1 MYLILLSIQN
11 TYEDNYLLELS
22 DGYKSVYSIIDNF
35 NPIKKLIINRN
46 IYPGLILNI
55 GLSLIDNITEDFKVY
70 IKIFY
75 NSLKLIYDNNV
86 ELGPLINEEFMFKNI
101 SELLTN
107 GGEVSKISILVIKKY
122 DYYINNFSKKQRI
135 SRSKQDEIEQDLQD
149 NYDREYDSETKMKNN
164 NFDNYKE
171 PDNCIICFRII
182 CVDSLVYKWMK
193 DKNPNYNYE
202 YVNQL
207 SKIKCVLDFS
217 VRSLEVFENFEEGKI
232 YDICLLNMIKK
243 GKNFTP
249 TSTEKNYVKL
259 FVNDMSIFKEEIMDK
274 KYKNEDIYKDI
285 MSQVISNFNLNKNN
299 FDVCDYLNQIKFEN
313 GIININDEFIFHGL
327 YSIYLDKLVKRETKS
342 KDKIE
347 EFNIRYLFF
356 VGKNSYNILLQIH
369 DINFFNF
376 KVNVKGKKIYLWKNI
391 LFKSLLYYDN
401 NLNEIVSF
409 NNQRLKEGNEEY
421 LSNAII
427 HLETFNYSTVKALNK
442 GSEYENLK
450 KQDIKQDFFKK
461 IFKSIN

>member
-1 MYLILLSIQN
+1 M
-11 TYEDNYLLELS
+11 
-22 DGYKSVYSIIDNF
+22 
-35 NPIKKLIINRN
+35 
-46 IYPGLILNI
+46 
-55 GLSLIDNITEDFKVY
+55 
-70 IKIFY
+70 
-75 NSLKLIYDNNV
+75 
-86 ELGPLINEEFMFKNI
+86 
-101 SELLTN
+101 
-107 GGEVSKISILVIKKY
+107 
-122 DYYINNFSKKQRI
+122 
-135 SRSKQDEIEQDLQD
+135 
-149 NYDREYDSETKMKNN
+149 
-164 NFDNYKE
+164 
-171 PDNCIICFRII
+171 
-182 CVDSLVYKWMK
+182 
-193 DKNPNYNYE
+193 
-202 YVNQL
+202 
-207 SKIKCVLDFS
+207 DFS

-299 FDVCDYLNQIKFEN
+299 FDICDYLNQIKFEN

>member
-1 MYLILLSIQN
+1 MYLIVLSIQK
-11 TYEDNYLLELS
+11 THEDDHIIELS
-22 DGYKSVYSIIDNF
+22 DGFKSVYSIIDKL
-35 NPIKKLIINRN
+35 NPIQNLIINRN

-55 GLSLIDNITEDFKVY
+55 GLSLIDNITEDFQVY

-86 ELGPLINEEFMFKNI
+86 ELGPLKNEEFMFKNI
-101 SELLTN
+101 SELLTD

-122 DYYINNFSKKQRI
+122 DYYINNFTKKQRI
-135 SRSKQDEIEQDLQD
+135 SRSKQDEIEQELQE
-149 NYDREYDSETKMKNN
+149 NYEREYDSETKMKNN

-193 DKNPNYNYE
+193 DKDPNYNYE
-202 YVNQL
+202 YVNEL

-243 GKNFTP
+243 GKNFIP
-249 TSTEKNYVKL
+249 NSTEKNCVKL
-259 FVNDMSIFKEEIMDK
+259 FVNDMAIFKEEVMDK
-274 KYKNEDIYKDI
+274 KYKSEDIYKEF
-285 MSQVISNFNLNKNN
+285 MNLVISNFNLNKLNY
-299 FDVCDYLNQIKFEN
+299 DICDYLNQIKFEN
-313 GIININDEFIFHGL
+313 GIMNMNDEFIFHGL
-327 YSIYLDKLVKRETKS
+327 YSFYMDKLVNRESKS
-342 KDKIE
+342 KDTIE

-401 NLNEIVSF
+401 NLNQIVSV
-409 NNQRLKEGNEEY
+409 NNQRLKAGNEEY
-421 LSNAII
+421 LSNVII
-427 HLETFNYSTVKALNK
+427 HLETFNYSTFKSINK
-442 GSEYENLK
+442 GTEYDTLK
-450 KQDIKQDFFKK
+450 KQDIKEDFCKK
-461 IFKSIN
+461 VFKSIN

>member
-11 TYEDNYLLELS
+11 TYEDNFLLELS
-22 DGYKSVYSIIDNF
+22 DGYKSVYSIIDKL
-35 NPIKKLIINRN
+35 NPIQNLIINRN

-55 GLSLIDNITEDFKVY
+55 GLSLIDNITEDFQVY

-86 ELGPLINEEFMFKNI
+86 ELGPLKNEEFMFKNI
-101 SELLTN
+101 SELLTD

-135 SRSKQDEIEQDLQD
+135 SRTKQDEIEQDLQD
-149 NYDREYDSETKMKNN
+149 NYERDYDSETKMKNDN
-164 NFDNYKE
+164 IDNYKE

-202 YVNQL
+202 YVNEL
-207 SKIKCVLDFS
+207 SKIKCILDFS

-243 GKNFTP
+243 GKNFIP
-249 TSTEKNYVKL
+249 ISTEKNTVKL
-259 FVNDMSIFKEEIMDK
+259 FVNDMSIFKEEVMDK
-274 KYKNEDIYKDI
+274 KYKSEDIYKVF
-285 MSQVISNFNLNKNN
+285 MSLVISNFNLNKINY
-299 FDVCDYLNQIKFEN
+299 DICDYLKQINFEN
-313 GIININDEFIFHGL
+313 GTMNVNDEFIFNGL
-327 YSIYLDKLVKRETKS
+327 YSSYLDLLVKRESKS
-342 KDKIE
+342 KDKVE
-347 EFNIRYLFF
+347 EINVRYLFF
-356 VGKNSYNILLQIH
+356 IGKNSYNILLQIH

-376 KVNVKGKKIYLWKNI
+376 KVDVKGKKIYQWKNI

-401 NLNEIVSF
+401 NMNQLVSF
-409 NNQRLKEGNEEY
+409 NYQRLKEENEEY
-421 LSNAII
+421 LSNVII
-427 HLETFNYSTVKALNK
+427 HLETFNYSTVKPINK
-442 GSEYENLK
+442 GSAYDILK
-450 KQDIKQDFFKK
+450 KQDIKEEFCKK
-461 IFKSIN
+461 IFISIN